1 MLKVAGNYPMTIANE
16 PRKTAKIAPS
26 TKRSFPLYFI
36 NKSYKFFF
44 YWIFINLKKSFTD
57 EENLA

>member
-44 YWIFINLKKSFTD
+44 YGIFMDLKNSCTD
-57 EENLA
+57 